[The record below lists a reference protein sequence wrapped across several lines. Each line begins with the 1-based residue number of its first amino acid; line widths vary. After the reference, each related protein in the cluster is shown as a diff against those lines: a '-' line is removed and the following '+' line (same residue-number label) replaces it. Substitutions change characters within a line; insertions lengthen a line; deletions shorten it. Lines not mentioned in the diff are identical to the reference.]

1 MVKVYIH
8 CSKIDNTCVCTYYS
22 LNLVNTQCCNGLI
35 VPLFIFRRSQFI
47 QVKII
52 RICLLAKE
60 QPACEQQQYTNVK

>member
-1 MVKVYIH
+1 MEKVYIH

-22 LNLVNTQCCNGLI
+22 PVNIQCCNCLV

-47 QVKII
+47 QVRII

-60 QPACEQQQYTNVK
+60 QPGCEQQQYTNVK